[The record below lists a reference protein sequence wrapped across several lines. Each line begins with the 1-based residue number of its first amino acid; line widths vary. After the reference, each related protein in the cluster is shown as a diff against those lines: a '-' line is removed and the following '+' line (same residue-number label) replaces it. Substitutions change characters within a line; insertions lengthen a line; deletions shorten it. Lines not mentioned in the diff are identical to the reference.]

1 MLAMAQLQATGEEL
15 EAAEEESPAPPS
27 PPQTRRRPLFEAHG
41 APVQSRALAAHMRG
55 FHHVAFETGGDGMDA
70 APWLSQ
76 VQEELAKEGA
86 LPLDG
91 TSLVNAIACLRPP
104 KIRLE
109 ERRMRAAAHKSSGAQ
124 ADADATPVFFKEPLT
139 CCEPVALAEAKE
151 PIAAAKAPRPTT
163 SDGREIR
170 TPESSSILFSPDP
183 AVPSEASTRCATAD
197 KAGKEVQVRTVELP
211 KVEAAP
217 QFGSKP
223 GLEEVPETPIA
234 MLSAIYRRGACRPTP
249 LQWPQGRPNAF
260 PGYDGYERRRSKS

>member
-1 MLAMAQLQATGEEL
+1 MLAMAHLLQATTGEEL
-15 EAAEEESPAPPS
+15 EAAEAEESPVPPS
-27 PPQTRRRPLFEAHG
+27 PAQTRRRPLFEAHG
-41 APVQSRALAAHMRG
+41 APVQSKALAAHMRG
-55 FHHVAFETGGDGMDA
+55 FHHVAFETGGESA

-76 VQEELAKEGA
+76 VQQELAKEGA
-86 LPLDG
+86 MPLDG
-91 TSLVNAIACLRPP
+91 PSLVNAIACLRPP

-109 ERRMRAAAHKSSGAQ
+109 ERRIRQTADSRKGQ
-124 ADADATPVFFKEPLT
+124 AEEDVTPVIFEEPLT
-139 CCEPVALAEAKE
+139 CREPVAVAEAKE

-183 AVPSEASTRCATAD
+183 AVLSEASTRCATAD
-197 KAGKEVQVRTVELP
+197 KVQVRTVELP
-211 KVEAAP
+211 KVEAAA

-223 GLEEVPETPIA
+223 GLEDMPETPIA

-260 PGYDGYERRRSKS
+260 PGYDGYERRRSNS